1 MNQWWGE
8 WGSLV
13 SGEEEGL
20 VALVGWVGVILRLA
34 TVARRRAEVVAGGDM
49 VAEGASV
56 SVVVGDMLAGASA
69 SGVLDMLKD
78 CGLEVVGW
86 WLEG

>member
-34 TVARRRAEVVAGGDM
+34 TVARRRAEVLVGGDM
-49 VAEGASV
+49 VAEGALGS
-56 SVVVGDMLAGASA
+56 SVVEDMLAGASA
-69 SGVLDMLKD
+69 SVVLDMLKD
-78 CGLEVVGW
+78 CGLEVVGCW
-86 WLEG
+86 FEG

>member
-8 WGSLV
+8 WGSV
-13 SGEEEGL
+13 VRGEEEGL

-34 TVARRRAEVVAGGDM
+34 TVARRRAEVLVEGDM
-49 VAEGASV
+49 VPEVALGS
-56 SVVVGDMLAGASA
+56 SVVGDMLEGASA
-69 SGVLDMLKD
+69 SVVLDMLKD